1 MHLIFFILSPF
12 LTFLYSCFDLRKRT
26 AQIVFVL
33 FFGLFGYC
41 HTFEDMRADSYR
53 KYEAFS
59 DYATE
64 EYDDIYA
71 NFRAGEQKDIFED
84 LLFSTTKLFTNNP
97 HVMMMIVG
105 LFGGFFYMLVVKRFL
120 EDKHMEY
127 TLPIAILLLFLVMES
142 NIPIMGGIRNFSAF
156 PLFIYSTIRLLID
169 NKRIWILGLLL
180 TPLIH
185 FGYVIAVVATI
196 VIWLIKIP
204 NGLMH
209 YTAVI
214 VCVGSIF
221 LNTSSYDSLIEAT
234 VGNIDNET
242 IADRV
247 YNYGEED
254 TEEHFNES
262 LTTRL
267 VRVNNQ
273 IGALF
278 IATLLI
284 YLRRNRER
292 LLASPYTEKIYHY
305 LLFFIIISYTLISFS
320 VVGQRYVYIA
330 FVLLYFLLL
339 NIYQEHRNSA
349 IRIFIYVMPF
359 VFGIHILWT
368 LYNCYCNTGL
378 DIYYQPLPL
387 LTVQHVF

>member
-1 MHLIFFILSPF
+1 
-12 LTFLYSCFDLRKRT
+12 
-26 AQIVFVL
+26 
-33 FFGLFGYC
+33 
-41 HTFEDMRADSYR
+41 
-53 KYEAFS
+53 
-59 DYATE
+59 
-64 EYDDIYA
+64 
-71 NFRAGEQKDIFED
+71 
-84 LLFSTTKLFTNNP
+84 
-97 HVMMMIVG
+97 MMMIVG

-185 FGYVIAVVATI
+185 FGYLIAVVATI

-204 NGLMH
+204 NGIMH
-209 YTAVI
+209 YTAVV
-214 VCVGSIF
+214 VCIGSIF
-221 LNTSSYDSLIEAT
+221 LNTSSYEGIIEVT
-234 VGNIDNET
+234 VGNIDNES

-247 YNYGEED
+247 NDYGEED
-254 TEEHFNES
+254 TEEHFNAS

-278 IATLLI
+278 VAALLI
-284 YLRRNRER
+284 YIRRNRER
-292 LLASPYTEKIYHY
+292 FLASPYTKKIYHY
-305 LLFFIIISYTLISFS
+305 LLFFIIISYALISFS

-349 IRIFIYVMPF
+349 IRIFIYAMPF

-387 LTVQHVF
+387 LTMQHVF

>member
-1 MHLIFFILSPF
+1 MYLIFFILSPF
-12 LTFLYSCFDLRKRT
+12 LTFLYSCFNLRKRT

-33 FFGLFGYC
+33 FFALFGYC

-53 KYEAFS
+53 KYEAFN
-59 DYATE
+59 DYVVQ
-64 EYDDIYA
+64 EYGDIYD
-71 NFRAGEQKDIFED
+71 NFRAGEEKDIYED
-84 LLFSTTKLFTNNP
+84 LLFSTTKLFTDNP
-97 HVMMMIVG
+97 HILMMIVG

-142 NIPIMGGIRNFSAF
+142 NIPIMGGILNFSAF
-156 PLFIYSTIRLLID
+156 PLFIYSTIRMLID

-185 FGYVIAVVATI
+185 FGYLIAVVATI

-204 NGLMH
+204 NGIMH
-209 YTAVI
+209 YTAVV
-214 VCVGSIF
+214 VCIGSIF
-221 LNTSSYDSLIEAT
+221 LNTSSYEGIIEVT
-234 VGNIDNET
+234 VGNIDNES

-247 YNYGEED
+247 NDYGEED
-254 TEEHFNES
+254 TEEHFNAS

-278 IATLLI
+278 VAALLI
-284 YLRRNRER
+284 YIRRNRER
-292 LLASPYTEKIYHY
+292 LLDSPYTMKIYHY
-305 LLFFIIISYTLISFS
+305 LLFFIIISYALISFS

-349 IRIFIYVMPF
+349 IRIFIYAMPF

-387 LTVQHVF
+387 LTMQHVF

>member
-1 MHLIFFILSPF
+1 MYLIFFILSPF
-12 LTFLYSCFDLRKRT
+12 LTFLYSCFNLRKRT

-33 FFGLFGYC
+33 FFALFGYC

-53 KYEAFS
+53 KYEAFN
-59 DYATE
+59 DYAVQ
-64 EYDDIYA
+64 EYGDIYD
-71 NFRAGEQKDIFED
+71 NFRAGEEKDIYED
-84 LLFSTTKLFTNNP
+84 LLFSTTKLFTDNP
-97 HVMMMIVG
+97 HIMMMIVG

-185 FGYVIAVVATI
+185 FGYLIAVVATI

-204 NGLMH
+204 NGIMH
-209 YTAVI
+209 YTAVV
-214 VCVGSIF
+214 VCIGSIF
-221 LNTSSYDSLIEAT
+221 LNTSSYEGIIEVT
-234 VGNIDNET
+234 VGNIDNES
-242 IADRV
+242 IANRV
-247 YNYGEED
+247 NDYGEED
-254 TEEHFNES
+254 TEEHFNAS

-278 IATLLI
+278 VAALLI
-284 YLRRNRER
+284 YIRRNRER
-292 LLASPYTEKIYHY
+292 LLASPYTKKIYHY
-305 LLFFIIISYTLISFS
+305 LLFFIIISYALISFS

-349 IRIFIYVMPF
+349 IRIFIYAMPF

-387 LTVQHVF
+387 LTMQHVF

>member
-1 MHLIFFILSPF
+1 MYLIFFILSPF
-12 LTFLYSCFDLRKRT
+12 LTFLYSCFNLRKRT

-33 FFGLFGYC
+33 FFALFGYC
-41 HTFEDMRADSYR
+41 HTFKDMRADSYR
-53 KYEAFS
+53 KYEAFN
-59 DYATE
+59 DYAVQ
-64 EYDDIYA
+64 EYGDIYD
-71 NFRAGEQKDIFED
+71 NFRAGEEKDIYED
-84 LLFSTTKLFTNNP
+84 LLFSTTKLFTDNP
-97 HVMMMIVG
+97 HIMMMIVG

-185 FGYVIAVVATI
+185 FGYLIAVVATI
-196 VIWLIKIP
+196 VIWFIKIP
-204 NGLMH
+204 NGIMH
-209 YTAVI
+209 YTAVV
-214 VCVGSIF
+214 VCIGSIF
-221 LNTSSYDSLIEAT
+221 LNTSSYEGIIEVT
-234 VGNIDNET
+234 VGNIDNES
-242 IADRV
+242 IANRV
-247 YNYGEED
+247 NDYGEED
-254 TEEHFNES
+254 TEEHFNAS

-278 IATLLI
+278 VAALLI
-284 YLRRNRER
+284 YIRRNRER
-292 LLASPYTEKIYHY
+292 LLDSPYTKKIYHY
-305 LLFFIIISYTLISFS
+305 LLFFIIISYALISFS

-339 NIYQEHRNSA
+339 NIYQEHHNSA
-349 IRIFIYVMPF
+349 IRIFIYAMPF

-387 LTVQHVF
+387 LTMQHVF

>member
-1 MHLIFFILSPF
+1 MYLIFFILSPF
-12 LTFLYSCFDLRKRT
+12 LTFLYSCFNLRKRT

-33 FFGLFGYC
+33 FFALFGYC

-53 KYEAFS
+53 KYEAFN
-59 DYATE
+59 DYAVQ
-64 EYDDIYA
+64 EYGDIYD
-71 NFRAGEQKDIFED
+71 NFRAGEEKDIYED
-84 LLFSTTKLFTNNP
+84 LLFSTTKLFTDNP
-97 HVMMMIVG
+97 HIMMMIVG

-156 PLFIYSTIRLLID
+156 PLFIYSTISLLID

-185 FGYVIAVVATI
+185 FGYIIVVVATI

-209 YTAVI
+209 YTAVV
-214 VCVGSIF
+214 VCIGSIF
-221 LNTSSYDSLIEAT
+221 LNTSSYESIIKAT
-234 VGNIDNET
+234 VVNIDNES

-247 YNYGEED
+247 NNYGEED

-278 IATLLI
+278 VAALLI
-284 YLRRNRER
+284 YIRRNRER
-292 LLASPYTEKIYHY
+292 LLDSPYTKKIYHY
-305 LLFFIIISYTLISFS
+305 LLFFIIISYALISFS

-330 FVLLYFLLL
+330 LVLLYFLLL

-349 IRIFIYVMPF
+349 IRIFIYAMPF

-387 LTVQHVF
+387 LTMQHVF

>member
-1 MHLIFFILSPF
+1 MYLIFFILSPF
-12 LTFLYSCFDLRKRT
+12 LTFLYSCFNLRKRT

-33 FFGLFGYC
+33 FFALFGYC

-53 KYEAFS
+53 KYEAFN
-59 DYATE
+59 DYAVQ
-64 EYDDIYA
+64 EYGDIYD
-71 NFRAGEQKDIFED
+71 NFRAGEEKDIYED
-84 LLFSTTKLFTNNP
+84 LLFSTTKHFTDNP
-97 HVMMMIVG
+97 HIMMMIVG

-185 FGYVIAVVATI
+185 FGYLIAVVATI

-204 NGLMH
+204 NGIMH
-209 YTAVI
+209 YTAVV
-214 VCVGSIF
+214 VCIGSIF
-221 LNTSSYDSLIEAT
+221 LNTSSYEGIIEVT
-234 VGNIDNET
+234 VGNIDNES
-242 IADRV
+242 IANRV
-247 YNYGEED
+247 NDYGEED
-254 TEEHFNES
+254 TEEHFNAS

-278 IATLLI
+278 VAALLI
-284 YLRRNRER
+284 YIRRNRER
-292 LLASPYTEKIYHY
+292 LLASPYTKKIYHY
-305 LLFFIIISYTLISFS
+305 LLFFIIISYALISFS

-349 IRIFIYVMPF
+349 IRIFIYAMPF

-387 LTVQHVF
+387 LTMQHVF

>member
-1 MHLIFFILSPF
+1 MYLIFFILSPF
-12 LTFLYSCFDLRKRT
+12 LTFLYSCFNLRKRT

-33 FFGLFGYC
+33 FFALFGYC

-53 KYEAFS
+53 KYEAFN
-59 DYATE
+59 DYAVQ
-64 EYDDIYA
+64 EYGDIYD
-71 NFRAGEQKDIFED
+71 NFRAGEEKDIYED
-84 LLFSTTKLFTNNP
+84 LLFSTTKRFTDNP
-97 HVMMMIVG
+97 HIMMMIVG

-185 FGYVIAVVATI
+185 FGYLIVVVATI
-196 VIWLIKIP
+196 VIWFIKIP
-204 NGLMH
+204 NGIMH
-209 YTAVI
+209 YTAVV
-214 VCVGSIF
+214 VCIGSIF
-221 LNTSSYDSLIEAT
+221 LNTSSYEGIIEVT
-234 VGNIDNET
+234 VGNIDNES
-242 IADRV
+242 IAYRV
-247 YNYGEED
+247 NDYGEED
-254 TEEHFNES
+254 TEEHFNKS

-278 IATLLI
+278 VAALLI
-284 YLRRNRER
+284 YIRRNRER
-292 LLASPYTEKIYHY
+292 LLDSPYTKKIYHY
-305 LLFFIIISYTLISFS
+305 LLFFIIISYALISFS

-349 IRIFIYVMPF
+349 IRIFIYAMPF

-387 LTVQHVF
+387 LTMQHVF

>member
-1 MHLIFFILSPF
+1 MYLIFFILSPF
-12 LTFLYSCFDLRKRT
+12 LTFLYSCFNLRKRT

-33 FFGLFGYC
+33 FFALFGYC

-53 KYEAFS
+53 KYEAFN
-59 DYATE
+59 DYAVQ
-64 EYDDIYA
+64 EYGDIYD
-71 NFRAGEQKDIFED
+71 NFRAGEEKDIYED
-84 LLFSTTKLFTNNP
+84 LLFSTTKLFTDNP
-97 HVMMMIVG
+97 HIMMMIVG

-185 FGYVIAVVATI
+185 FGYLIVVVATI

-204 NGLMH
+204 NGIMH
-209 YTAVI
+209 YTAVV
-214 VCVGSIF
+214 VCIGSIF
-221 LNTSSYDSLIEAT
+221 LNTSSYEGIIEVT
-234 VGNIDNET
+234 VGNIDNES
-242 IADRV
+242 IAYRV
-247 YNYGEED
+247 NDYGEED
-254 TEEHFNES
+254 TEEHFNKS

-278 IATLLI
+278 VAALLI
-284 YLRRNRER
+284 YIRRNRER
-292 LLASPYTEKIYHY
+292 LLDSPYTKKIYHY
-305 LLFFIIISYTLISFS
+305 LLFFIIISYALISFS

-349 IRIFIYVMPF
+349 IRIFIYAMPF
-359 VFGIHILWT
+359 VFGIHVLWT

-387 LTVQHVF
+387 LTMQHVF